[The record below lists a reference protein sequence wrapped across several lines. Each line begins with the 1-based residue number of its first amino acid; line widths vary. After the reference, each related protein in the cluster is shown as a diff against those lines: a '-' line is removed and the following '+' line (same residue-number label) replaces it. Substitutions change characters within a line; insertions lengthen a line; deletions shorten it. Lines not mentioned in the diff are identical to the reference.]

1 MKKYIA
7 SIVAVLSCS
16 LYMNSVSAASV
27 NVAIDSSPAGLD
39 PHLITAFNSVII
51 VQNNIY
57 EGLTNIDSDLSVVP
71 GLAKSW
77 DVSSDGLTYTFNLYS
92 GVTFHDGSTMDAVDV
107 ISSIS
112 RVQNTDIASPLASRV
127 SPIVDMSMVDNE
139 TVQLKLNEPFAAIL
153 SSLAGI
159 AIVPSEYENDIETL
173 QQTPI
178 GTGPF
183 KFDNWQPN
191 SHIDMS
197 KFANYRTSG
206 LPKLDSVKISFVPE
220 SATRQVGLSN
230 GEYDILPGVDPATAL
245 QLQGNSNVD
254 IYQTRNLSYTLLG
267 MNVTRPPLDNANV
280 RKAINL
286 LLKRQDIVDGAL
298 FGAAVPGGPL
308 SPALE
313 TWSMDTSDFSCYNND
328 VAEAAKLIKDAG
340 ITSPIELEILVL
352 PRQDAKDISQ
362 VIQQQL
368 NAGGFEITLANKEI
382 GEFVQDWRNS
392 DFDMFVSA
400 NGGNP
405 DPDQYFYRTFKTG
418 GSTNVFKY
426 SDSEIDKLLDKGRM
440 STSTEERR
448 SIYNKVQEKLAC
460 EGPISHIAY
469 GDLSTAVNKKVKG
482 FEIYATGRLASL
494 ISVTK

>member
-1 MKKYIA
+1 MRKYIISIFAALICLLNINNLSA
-7 SIVAVLSCS
+7 ST
-16 LYMNSVSAASV
+16 V

-57 EGLTNIDSDLSVVP
+57 EGLTNIDSDLSVQP

-77 DVSSDGLTYTFNLYS
+77 NVSSNGLTYTFNLHPNVS
-92 GVTFHDGSTMDAVDV
+92 FHDGSKMDADDV
-107 ISSIS
+107 KASIL
-112 RVQNTDIASPLASRV
+112 RVQSKEMASPLASRV
-127 SPIVDMSMVDNE
+127 SPIKDIKVVNA
-139 TVQLKLNEPFAAIL
+139 TTIQLVLNEPFAAIL
-153 SSLAGI
+153 SSLSGI
-159 AIVPSEYENDIETL
+159 AIVPSEYQDDTETL
-173 QQTPI
+173 QKTPI

-183 KFDNWQPN
+183 KFASWQPN
-191 SHIDMS
+191 SHIQLN
-197 KFANYRTSG
+197 KFNDYRMNG
-206 LPKLDSVKISFVPE
+206 FPKVDAVKVSFVPE

-245 QLQGNSNVD
+245 QLQANSNVE

-267 MNVTRPPLDNANV
+267 MNTTRKPLDNANV

-286 LLKRQDIVDGAL
+286 LLNRKEIIDGAL
-298 FGAAVPGGPL
+298 FGAGVPGGPL
-308 SPALE
+308 SPALA
-313 TWSMDTSDFSCYNND
+313 TWAMDTNKFDCYSND
-328 VAEAAKLIKDAG
+328 VSEAKKLINDSG
-340 ITSPIELEILVL
+340 IKTPIELEILVL

-368 NAGGFEITLANKEI
+368 NSGGFDIKLANKEI
-382 GEFVQDWRNS
+382 GEFVQDWKNS

-405 DPDQYFYRTFKTG
+405 DPDQYFYRTFRTG

-426 SDSEIDKLLDKGRM
+426 SDSEIDGWLDQGRQ
-440 STSTEERR
+440 STSTSERK
-448 SIYNKVQEKLAC
+448 SIYDQVQQKLAC
-460 EGPISHIAY
+460 EGPISHLAY
-469 GDLSTAVNKKVKG
+469 GDLSTAVNKSIKG

-494 ISVTK
+494 VSVTK

>member
-1 MKKYIA
+1 
-7 SIVAVLSCS
+7 
-16 LYMNSVSAASV
+16 
-27 NVAIDSSPAGLD
+27 
-39 PHLITAFNSVII
+39 
-51 VQNNIY
+51 
-57 EGLTNIDSDLSVVP
+57 
-71 GLAKSW
+71 
-77 DVSSDGLTYTFNLYS
+77 
-92 GVTFHDGSTMDAVDV
+92 
-107 ISSIS
+107 
-112 RVQNTDIASPLASRV
+112 
-127 SPIVDMSMVDNE
+127 MSMVDNE

-426 SDSEIDKLLDKGRM
+426 SDSEIDELLDKGRM